1 MGLWRT
7 KLKYMITSPNIRPAA
22 VAGLFY
28 PQDAIELA
36 ALLCRL
42 LAENPSQGPAPKAL
56 IAPHAGYLYSGPI
69 AARAYN
75 ALKGLGR
82 AIRRV
87 ILLGP
92 AHRVALRGLALP
104 GVDYFRTPLGD
115 IPLDREASALLED
128 LPQVR
133 CSDHAHQLEHSLE
146 VHLPFLQ
153 TLFNEFTLVPMVVGW
168 ARPDEVAQTLERLW
182 GGSETLV
189 VISSDLSHYHPS
201 EVAHQ
206 MDKATAQQI
215 ENLEIPI
222 DEHQACGAHPIN
234 GLLTLAQNRN
244 LRVRRLDLRNSGDTA
259 GTAERVVGY
268 GAWAFY
274 DA

>member
-1 MGLWRT
+1 M
-7 KLKYMITSPNIRPAA
+7 TSSPSIRPAA
-22 VAGLFY
+22 VAGIFY
-28 PQDAIELA
+28 PQDAIELK
-36 ALLCRL
+36 ALLRRL
-42 LAENPSQGPAPKAL
+42 LAENPSKGPAPKAL

-75 ALKGLGR
+75 ALKDLGST
-82 AIRRV
+82 IRRV

-92 AHRVALRGLALP
+92 AHRVPLRGLALP
-104 GVDYFRTPLGD
+104 TVDYFRTPLGD
-115 IPLDREASALLED
+115 IPLDREAGVLLEG
-128 LPQVR
+128 LTQVE

-153 TLFNEFTLVPMVVGW
+153 TLFDEFTLVPLVVGR
-168 ARPDEVAQTLERLW
+168 AQPDEVAQTLERLW

-201 EVAHQ
+201 ERARQIDGV
-206 MDKATAQQI
+206 TAQHI
-215 ENLEIPI
+215 ENLMIPI
-222 DEHQACGAHPIN
+222 DMNQACGASPIN
-234 GLLTLAQNRN
+234 GLLTLAQNLD

-259 GTAERVVGY
+259 GSSERVVGY

-274 DA
+274 NA